1 MIICSYTRIKHINL
15 TFDLYLRKDFK
26 IRILLNHRY
35 HCFVLLKFWRLTI
48 FFDFSGNKRCSMPF
62 SRILHGS
69 SLVPILP
76 IFSYQDFIKI
86 IIIKIQSTCNIPFL
100 SKEYVQY
107 NLLTLIILTVNVS
120 RAVPGKFIIH
130 FKKYS

>member
-48 FFDFSGNKRCSMPF
+48 IFDFSGNKRCS
-62 SRILHGS
+62 SVTSGILHGS

-76 IFSYQDFIKI
+76 IFSYQDLFKI
-86 IIIKIQSTCNIPFL
+86 NIIRIPSTCNITCL

-107 NLLTLIILTVNVS
+107 NLLTLIILT
-120 RAVPGKFIIH
+120 AGEPFQEKIIIIH
-130 FKKYS
+130 L